1 MTTPRHELRTSPLRP
16 ANTTRN
22 ALRAARPIAAGR
34 AARLL
39 ALAGC
44 LLAPSCDGRQDADR
58 GDAPAEDRSGDAP
71 IALDASEGGPFS
83 AEPPV
88 VELGEGLVP
97 GAPVTRTITLRNGTG
112 RQVRVVKAIADCG
125 CTTPTWPTDP
135 IPPGGTAEADLKLD
149 PPKTQGAA
157 LVKRVTFILDEGEPL
172 VVELHGTVG
181 RFVMHDPE
189 TVVAPGDGETAPTAT
204 PILLESADGTP
215 FRVLAAEPLVL
226 AELAREP
233 ALRHELR
240 IDWDRWR
247 AARKPVKFTITT
259 DHPKAPPL
267 MVVIR
272 RKIQP
277 APPSAPTTP

>member
-1 MTTPRHELRTSPLRP
+1 MTTSHHDRRGPRAP
-16 ANTTRN
+16 APRLIGT
-22 ALRAARPIAAGR
+22 PR

-39 ALAGC
+39 AIAGC
-44 LLAPSCDGRQDADR
+44 LLLLGC
-58 GDAPAEDRSGDAP
+58 
-71 IALDASEGGPFS
+71 EGGREANRADGSVREQDGTASIASSAAETGIFS
-83 AEPPV
+83 ADPAV

-97 GAPVTRTITLRNGTG
+97 GVPTTRTVTLRNGTE
-112 RQVRVVKAIADCG
+112 RTVRVVKAIADCG

-149 PPKTQGAA
+149 PPKTQGAE
-157 LVKRVTFILDEGEPL
+157 LVKRVTFVLDEGEPL
-172 VVELHGTVG
+172 VVELRGTVG
-181 RFVMHDPE
+181 RFVTIEPE
-189 TVVAPGDGETAPTAT
+189 TLVGPADEEAAPAGT
-204 PILLESADGTP
+204 PIVLESADGTA
-215 FRVLAAEPLVL
+215 FRVIAAEPLIL

-272 RKIQP
+272 RKVNA
-277 APPSAPTTP
+277 APPSVPTTP